1 MGRPK
6 DVDGQR
12 DPLLVVLGPNASG
25 KTRMGVRLALEF
37 GGEILS
43 ADSRQVYRGLD
54 IGAGKDLEEYEVGGV
69 RIPCHLIDVAD
80 LSEEFNVFRFLKEFH
95 GALQGIV
102 DRGALPVL
110 VGGTG
115 LYLESVLLGYSMGE
129 APENEALRTELQT
142 ASLEELGELLRS
154 LRPDLHNTTDL
165 LERERVVRAIE
176 IAKHDAGGESVPRPS
191 IEALVLGI
199 RRPRPILRERI
210 GIRLKER
217 LEGGMIEEVQ
227 GLLKNGVSSEKLHF
241 LGLEYRFVA
250 DFLEGRIRNR
260 NDLYQKLRN
269 AIVKFAKRQETW
281 FRRMEKRGIE
291 IHWIEGGDIDEAMHA
306 VRRWDALHPGPS

>member
-1 MGRPK
+1 MIRQKNP
-6 DVDGQR
+6 DGQGA
-12 DPLLVVLGPNASG
+12 PLLVVLGPTASG
-25 KTRMGVRLALEF
+25 KTRLGVELALEF

-54 IGAGKDLEEYEVGGV
+54 IGAGKDLEEYVVDGV
-69 RIPCHLIDVAD
+69 RIPHHLIDVAD
-80 LSEEFNVFRFLKEFH
+80 LSEEYSVFRFQREFY
-95 GALQGIV
+95 GALQGIA

-115 LYLESVLLGYSMGE
+115 LYLESVLLGYRMSE
-129 APENEALRTELQT
+129 IPENGSLRAELQEK
-142 ASLEELGELLRS
+142 SIEDLGEILRS

-165 LERERVVRAIE
+165 LERDRVLRAIE
-176 IAKHDAGGESVPRPS
+176 IAKHEAGEEPVPLPRLD
-191 IEALVLGI
+191 ALVLGI
-199 RRPRPILRERI
+199 HWPRQVLRERI

-227 GLLKNGVSSEKLHF
+227 GLRKCGVPLEKLHF

-250 DFLEGRIRNR
+250 DFLESRIRNR
-260 NDLYQKLRN
+260 NDLFQKLRG

-291 IHWIEGGDIDEAMHA
+291 IHWIDGGDMDAAGRIVRKWEAL
-306 VRRWDALHPGPS
+306 DAASS